1 MARALMRILM
11 SFDTSTTLRFGL
23 WCCKSSATAR
33 IWLSALP
40 LSGSALGNSTLA
52 GRVCSIRRP
61 DACLVPRSLSGTP
74 FSMSLSW
81 LDTISSR
88 KRVACRALRATSV
101 MPFLLLSNSS
111 SVIIG
116 RYISCS
122 SNRNS
127 DVGSCM
133 STLVS
138 STKILVVLVFGEGAL
153 VFPDLGA
160 KSFSSVDN
168 QKSMRVKSEKP
179 SWSTKL
185 KEGFLKLLVLKS

>member
-1 MARALMRILM
+1 
-11 SFDTSTTLRFGL
+11 
-23 WCCKSSATAR
+23 
-33 IWLSALP
+33 
-40 LSGSALGNSTLA
+40 
-52 GRVCSIRRP
+52 
-61 DACLVPRSLSGTP
+61 
-74 FSMSLSW
+74 
-81 LDTISSR
+81 
-88 KRVACRALRATSV
+88 
-101 MPFLLLSNSS
+101 
-111 SVIIG
+111 
-116 RYISCS
+116 
-122 SNRNS
+122 
-127 DVGSCM
+127 M